1 LNDFSI
7 YKTNQFDD
15 GRYRAC
21 YKGELVNKGSEIVER
36 VSLNV
41 MFYSSVTGEGIYSW
55 DTSLVYAN
63 DELLDNKTLT
73 QKEKAAVLVLS
84 SHKMPLKPNSTKGIG
99 VCLSDV
105 FLNWEVKDIK
115 YEMINLKIRP
125 KLTKVD
131 AFDALQV
138 MTELHPLQE
147 RVDKFN

>member
-1 LNDFSI
+1 
-7 YKTNQFDD
+7 
-15 GRYRAC
+15 
-21 YKGELVNKGSEIVER
+21 VNKGSEIVER

-41 MFYSSVTGEGIYSW
+41 MFYSSVTGEEIYSW

-84 SHKMPLKPNSTKGIG
+84 GHKMPLKPNSTKEIG
-99 VCLSDV
+99 DCLSDV
-105 FLNWEVKDIK
+105 FLSWEVKDIK

-147 RVDKFN
+147 RADKFN